1 MRSYAAYSAASRAV
15 DEENKPRI
23 LLTVY
28 EGILDK
34 FEIVKSA
41 IEKKDFETKYREL
54 SKITTII
61 DILTSSLDMSQGVI
75 PRNLASLYD
84 YIGRRILEV
93 HTSLDTGIIDECK
106 SIISNLHEG
115 FAKAYEAERKK
126 ERVDHPVPERTE
138 QARHVVA

>member
-15 DEENKPRI
+15 DEDNKPRI

-41 IEKKDFETKYREL
+41 IEKRDFETKYTEL

-61 DILTSSLDMSQGVI
+61 EILASSLDMSHGTI
-75 PRNLASLYD
+75 PMNLASLYD
-84 YIGRRILEV
+84 YIGRRVLEV
-93 HTSLDTGIIDECK
+93 HTSLDTGVIDECK
-106 SIISNLHEG
+106 SIISNLHDG
-115 FAKAYEAERKK
+115 FSKAYEAERKK
-126 ERVDHPVPERTE
+126 ERAEHPIPERTE
-138 QARHVVA
+138 AATHVVA